1 VKKYAK
7 KLPSISEACN
17 QASQMTFF
25 TKQLGLFEVTG
36 LKNNLMNLGGAPKL
50 GRIMD
55 AIVTLG
61 VDIVNELQKQV
72 EEAAEQ
78 AHGAYGGS
86 VLPAAGK

>member
-1 VKKYAK
+1 MPKSAIADMQCFKTSDE
-7 KLPSISEACN
+7 LPIVYRLAR
-17 QASQMTFF
+17 T
-25 TKQLGLFEVTG
+25 
-36 LKNNLMNLGGAPKL
+36 GAPKL

-72 EEAAEQ
+72 EQAAEQ